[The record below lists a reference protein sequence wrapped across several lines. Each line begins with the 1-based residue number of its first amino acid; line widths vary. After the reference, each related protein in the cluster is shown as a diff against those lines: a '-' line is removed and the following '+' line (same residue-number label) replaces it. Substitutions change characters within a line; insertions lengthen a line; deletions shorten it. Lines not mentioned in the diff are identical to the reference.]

1 MFFRL
6 WLETARENRINN
18 ECKRG
23 FTGAGSSSVV
33 LGFSEETTKTTTT
46 SDGHCEQERETL
58 GKAVAR
64 EPRKQVGPNCVTYPP
79 PFMYWGQ

>member
-6 WLETARENRINN
+6 WLETARENLIN

-23 FTGAGSSSVV
+23 FTGGGGPGGSSVV

-46 SDGHCEQERETL
+46 GGGHCEQERETL
-58 GKAVAR
+58 GKAVVR
-64 EPRKQVGPNCVTYPP
+64 EP
-79 PFMYWGQ
+79 